1 MKSLKEHFESI
12 LEACRSCAEVG
23 DEDDPISSGLCYE
36 ENGIIIDMSFLASGR
51 YHYDGDGYNTPY
63 ETYLTH
69 VRVSVEEI
77 SGSYILNEDG
87 DEEEIPDVELR
98 ELSDYIEK
106 ELPQLLE
113 D

>member
-12 LEACRSCAEVG
+12 LEACRSCAEV
-23 DEDDPISSGLCYE
+23 
-36 ENGIIIDMSFLASGR
+36 
-51 YHYDGDGYNTPY
+51 
-63 ETYLTH
+63 
-69 VRVSVEEI
+69 
-77 SGSYILNEDG
+77 G